1 MLLTIVKA
9 PFAYVRAI
17 YNPLTHRYTEVTSGY
32 PVICLGKEQGKKG
45 ISYSI
50 DFKLSSGFYDDAII
64 CYVREYGDEQ
74 GIDQETLKKALKI
87 ASSWLNLAHVQPV
100 RVAFSYSSMYLGWKA
115 PPDRTPRWWSKS
127 EGHLLRLKKRLNET
141 GFVDVDFAP
150 DFKRE
155 LTVMFWAEQ
164 SQSRAFLF

>member
-17 YNPLTHRYTEVTSGY
+17 YNPLTHRYTEISSQY
-32 PVICLGKEQGKKG
+32 PVICLGEKEGKKG

-74 GIDQETLKKALKI
+74 GIDQETLKRALKI
-87 ASSWLNLAHVQPV
+87 ASSSLNLAQVQPV
-100 RVAFSYSSMYLGWKA
+100 RVAFSYCNIYLGWKA
-115 PPDRTPRWWSKS
+115 PPDRTPRWWSNP
-127 EGHLLRLKKRLNET
+127 EGYLLRLKKRLNET

-150 DFKRE
+150 DSKRE
-155 LTVMFWAEQ
+155 ITVMFWAE
-164 SQSRAFLF
+164 

>member
-17 YNPLTHRYTEVTSGY
+17 YNPIAHRYTEIGSQY
-32 PVICLGKEQGKKG
+32 PVICLGKEEGKRG

-64 CYVREYGDEQ
+64 SYVREYGDEQ
-74 GIDQETLKKALKI
+74 GIDQKTFKRVLKI
-87 ASSWLNLAHVQPV
+87 ASSSLNLGQVQPV
-100 RVAFSYSSMYLGWKA
+100 RVAFSYSSIYLGWKT
-115 PPDRTPRWWSKS
+115 PPDRTPRWWSKP
-127 EGHLLRLKKRLNET
+127 EELKKYVGRLTAKLNET

-155 LTVMFWAEQ
+155 LTVILGAE
-164 SQSRAFLF
+164 

>member
-17 YNPLTHRYTEVTSGY
+17 YNPLTHRYTEIGSQY
-32 PVICLGKEQGKKG
+32 PVICLGEKEGKKG

-74 GIDQETLKKALKI
+74 SIDQKTFKRILKI
-87 ASSWLNLAHVQPV
+87 ASSWLSLAQVQPV
-100 RVAFSYSSMYLGWKA
+100 RVAFSYSSIYLGWKT
-115 PPDRTPRWWSKS
+115 PPDSTPRWWSNP
-127 EGHLLRLKKRLNET
+127 EGYLLRLKKRLNET

-150 DFKRE
+150 DSKRE
-155 LTVMFWAEQ
+155 ITVMFWAE
-164 SQSRAFLF
+164 

>member
-17 YNPLTHRYTEVTSGY
+17 YNPITHRYTEVSSQC
-32 PVICLGKEQGKKG
+32 PVICLGKEEGKRG
-45 ISYSI
+45 ISYSV

-74 GIDQETLKKALKI
+74 GIDQKTFKRVLKI
-87 ASSWLNLAHVQPV
+87 VSSSLNLADVQPV
-100 RVAFSYSSMYLGWKA
+100 RVAFSYSSIYMGWKT
-115 PPDRTPRWWSKS
+115 PPDKTPRWWSKP
-127 EGHLLRLKKRLNET
+127 EGYLLRLKKKLNET

-155 LTVMFWAEQ
+155 ITAILGAE
-164 SQSRAFLF
+164 

>member
-17 YNPLTHRYTEVTSGY
+17 YNPLTHRYTEVSSRY
-32 PVICLGKEQGKKG
+32 PVICLGKEEGKRG

-74 GIDQETLKKALKI
+74 GIDQKTFKRVLKI
-87 ASSWLNLAHVQPV
+87 VSSSLNLADVQPV
-100 RVAFSYSSMYLGWKA
+100 RVAFSYSSIYMGWKT
-115 PPDRTPRWWSKS
+115 PPDKTPRWWSKP
-127 EGHLLRLKKRLNET
+127 EGYLLRLKKKLNET

-155 LTVMFWAEQ
+155 ITAILGAE
-164 SQSRAFLF
+164 